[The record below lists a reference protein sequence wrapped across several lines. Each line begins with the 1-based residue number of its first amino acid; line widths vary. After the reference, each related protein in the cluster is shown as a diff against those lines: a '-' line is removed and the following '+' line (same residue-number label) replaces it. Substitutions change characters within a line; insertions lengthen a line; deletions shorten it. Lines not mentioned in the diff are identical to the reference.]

1 MNLITEL
8 KSKIN
13 NKNSK
18 LIYELTNF
26 IMEEKICTL
35 KQLKKK
41 EDECFTYN
49 GKILNDEERIQK
61 CIEIL
66 KYSYIDYDMLSFG
79 DIQIYKKLKLELN
92 ENISNEQKIKNIIL
106 LFSMTNRDMIF
117 LVETYN
123 LIMRDEL

>member
-13 NKNSK
+13 NKNNE
-18 LIYELTNF
+18 LIKELIEF

-35 KQLKKK
+35 KQLKEK
-41 EDECFTYN
+41 EDESFTYE

-66 KYSYIDYDMLSFG
+66 KCSYIDYDMLSFE

-92 ENISNEQKIKNIIL
+92 ENISNEQKIKNLIL
-106 LFSMTNRDMIF
+106 LFSMTNRDMLF
-117 LVETYN
+117 LMEAYKFIIN
-123 LIMRDEL
+123 GAL

>member
-18 LIYELTNF
+18 LIKEF
-26 IMEEKICTL
+26 IEIIIEEKIYTL
-35 KQLKKK
+35 EQLEKL
-41 EDECFTYN
+41 EDEYFTYN

-66 KYSYIDYDMLSFG
+66 KHSYIDYDILSFG
-79 DIQIYKKLKLELN
+79 DIQIYKELKLELN
-92 ENISNEQKIKNIIL
+92 ENISNKQKIKNLIL
-106 LFSMTNRDMIF
+106 LFSMTNRDMLF
-117 LVETYN
+117 LTETYN
-123 LIMRDEL
+123 LIMNDEF